1 MNETAKKVTLPFEGR
16 EVELALPGGWKLL
29 GELRPN
35 PMPDLGDPASALRE
49 ALAAPVGCE
58 PLRPEDLAPP
68 RARVLVFPY
77 GGVTYPILTQVDSA
91 PHPG

>member
-1 MNETAKKVTLPFEGR
+1 MERKVTLPFEGR
-16 EVELALPGGWKLL
+16 EVELALPGGWELL

-35 PMPDLGDPASALRE
+35 PMPGLGDPTAALRE

-58 PLRPEDLAPP
+58 PLRPEPD
-68 RARVLVFPY
+68 
-77 GGVTYPILTQVDSA
+77 